1 MGPTSFADVLAA
13 LGRATNAGL
22 AASGPEGALRH
33 ITALGPLLLGDREA
47 EHRPG
52 ALKPGERQFTVSG
65 AFLVTPDRQHNLL
78 LAEQGFPPEQHR
90 LRIDIALA
98 HPGWVVEHG
107 QPLLLG
113 NTDLDP
119 GFKQILKTARMGS
132 AVYAP
137 MTWKGG
143 LIGQLVLA
151 SQARNTYAEPDLD
164 ALVTFA
170 AVAIALWQAHDGAG
184 FWQRAPPSSLP
195 GNTDVG

>member
-1 MGPTSFADVLAA
+1 MGPTPFAEVLEA
-13 LGRATNAGL
+13 LGRATHAGL
-22 AASGPEGALRH
+22 AASGPEEALRH

-47 EHRPG
+47 ELRPG

-65 AFLVTPDRQHNLL
+65 AFLVTPDRRHNVL
-78 LAEQGFPPEQHR
+78 LAEHGFPPEQHR

-98 HPGWVVEHG
+98 HPGWVVEHRR
-107 QPLLLG
+107 PLLLA

-119 GFKQILKTARMGS
+119 DFKQILKTARMGS

-137 MTWKGG
+137 MTWKGT

-151 SQARNTYAEPDLD
+151 SQARATYAEPDLH

-170 AVAIALWQAHDGAG
+170 GVATALWQAHDGAG
-184 FWQRAPPSSLP
+184 FWREASPAPCQPAP
-195 GNTDVG
+195 T